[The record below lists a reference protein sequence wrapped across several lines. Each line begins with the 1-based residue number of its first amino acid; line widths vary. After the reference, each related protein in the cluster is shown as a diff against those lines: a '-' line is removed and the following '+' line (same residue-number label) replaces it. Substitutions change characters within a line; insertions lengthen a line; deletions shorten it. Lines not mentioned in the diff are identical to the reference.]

1 MRRTQS
7 GNNNAYCQDNAIT
20 WLDWTALDTSL
31 AAFAA
36 RLSSVRK
43 SHPSLVDDRFLSG
56 EAPEA
61 SAIPDAIWLH
71 PDGREMS
78 EADWTG
84 EGRVL
89 GMKLHAAG
97 DRTLTWING
106 SSENRRA
113 WLPPPRPGH
122 AWVLLIDSSDTDFT
136 DDTPLVTRQ
145 VSLLARSVR
154 IYAETPEV

>member
-1 MRRTQS
+1 
-7 GNNNAYCQDNAIT
+7 
-20 WLDWTALDTSL
+20 
-31 AAFAA
+31 
-36 RLSSVRK
+36 
-43 SHPSLVDDRFLSG
+43 
-56 EAPEA
+56 
-61 SAIPDAIWLH
+61 
-71 PDGREMS
+71 MS

-154 IYAETPEV
+154 IYAEIPES